1 MSVGLDKTFNVGFAQ
16 PFGNNLNFGQL
27 QQPAN
32 GLSDNSSIFN
42 TAPLNSLQSVNN
54 NYEDD
59 FMMPEF
65 LKVNTGN
72 NAAPEVLFSDKTDSQ
87 DDLSASKF
95 AEPEFQHAASQN
107 DTVKQ
112 ELKNYSL
119 DSNNKEMAL
128 TEFGNP
134 YKETDVSKKTLALLG
149 FTAPIAGKC
158 VQLSNGGKFAELF
171 KIKQLAVA
179 CPMLAL
185 AGYGIGSLIDSF
197 INNQRAKAAD
207 SLLLA
212 KNMTNSSKAVQE

>member
-72 NAAPEVLFSDKTDSQ
+72 NAAPEVLFADNSVSQ
-87 DDLSASKF
+87 NLSAKTV
-95 AEPEFQHAASQN
+95 EQESQKLPYKADDVN
-107 DTVKQ
+107 Q

-119 DSNNKEMAL
+119 DFNNKDMAL

-185 AGYGIGSLIDSF
+185 AGYGIGLLTDSF

>member
-32 GLSDNSSIFN
+32 GLSANFSIFN
-42 TAPLNSLQSVNN
+42 TAPLNSLQGVNN

-72 NAAPEVLFSDKTDSQ
+72 ATAPEV
-87 DDLSASKF
+87 LSASKF

-158 VQLSNGGKFAELF
+158 VQLSKGGKFAELF

>member
-16 PFGNNLNFGQL
+16 PFGNNLNIGQL
-27 QQPAN
+27 QQPVN

-42 TAPLNSLQSVNN
+42 TAPLNSLQSMNN

-72 NAAPEVLFSDKTDSQ
+72 NAAPEVLFADNAVAQ
-87 DDLSASKF
+87 NLSAKTV
-95 AEPEFQHAASQN
+95 EQESQKLPYN
-107 DTVKQ
+107 ADDVNQ

-119 DSNNKEMAL
+119 DFNNKDMAL

-158 VQLSNGGKFAELF
+158 VQLSKGEKFAELF

-185 AGYGIGSLIDSF
+185 AGYGIGLLTDSF

-212 KNMTNSSKAVQE
+212 KNMTNSSNTVQE

>member
-42 TAPLNSLQSVNN
+42 TAPLNSLQSMNN

-72 NAAPEVLFSDKTDSQ
+72 NAAPEVLFADNSVSQ
-87 DDLSASKF
+87 NLSAKTV
-95 AEPEFQHAASQN
+95 EQESQKLPYKADDVN
-107 DTVKQ
+107 Q

-119 DSNNKEMAL
+119 DFNNKDMAL

-212 KNMTNSSKAVQE
+212 KNMTNSSKAV

>member
-42 TAPLNSLQSVNN
+42 TAPLNSLQGVNN

-72 NAAPEVLFSDKTDSQ
+72 ATAPEVLFADNSVSQ
-87 DDLSASKF
+87 NLSAKTV
-95 AEPEFQHAASQN
+95 EQESQKLPYKADDVN
-107 DTVKQ
+107 Q

-119 DSNNKEMAL
+119 DFNNKDMAL

-158 VQLSNGGKFAELF
+158 VQLSKGGKFAELF

>member
-72 NAAPEVLFSDKTDSQ
+72 NAAPEVLFGDNSVSQ
-87 DDLSASKF
+87 NLSAKTV
-95 AEPEFQHAASQN
+95 EQESQKLPYKADDVN
-107 DTVKQ
+107 Q

-119 DSNNKEMAL
+119 DFNNKDMAL

-158 VQLSNGGKFAELF
+158 VQLSKGGKFAELF

>member
-16 PFGNNLNFGQL
+16 SFGNNLNIGQL
-27 QQPAN
+27 QQPVN

-72 NAAPEVLFSDKTDSQ
+72 NAAPEVLFADNSVSQ
-87 DDLSASKF
+87 NLSAKTV
-95 AEPEFQHAASQN
+95 EQESQKLPYKADDVN
-107 DTVKQ
+107 Q

-185 AGYGIGSLIDSF
+185 AGYGIGLLTDSF

>member
-16 PFGNNLNFGQL
+16 PFGNNLNIGQL
-27 QQPAN
+27 QQPVN

-72 NAAPEVLFSDKTDSQ
+72 NAAPEVLFEDNSVSQ
-87 DDLSASKF
+87 NLSAKTV
-95 AEPEFQHAASQN
+95 EQESQKLPYKADDVN
-107 DTVKQ
+107 Q

-119 DSNNKEMAL
+119 DFNNKDMAL

-185 AGYGIGSLIDSF
+185 AGYGIGLLTDSF